1 MTQYIDKA
9 AIVAEIER
17 MLEAITNDSEQ
28 DVRDRDLG
36 AIYSAQLLV
45 LRNLVQYINTL
56 EVKEVDLKKEIEDF
70 KEKIIKS
77 SKAYRAYREECG
89 IKDPILLDEV
99 EEAYYAAYEQ
109 CYKDNV
115 KSHREY
121 YQKLDCG
128 KWQTKTK

>member
-1 MTQYIDKA
+1 MEQYIPKA
-9 AIVAEIER
+9 VVLAEIER
-17 MLEAITNDSEQ
+17 RLELLANTSAGDSKEFAAII
-28 DVRDRDLG
+28 G
-36 AIYSAQLLV
+36 AQYYELI
-45 LRNLVQYINTL
+45 NLVQYINTL

>member
-1 MTQYIDKA
+1 MAQYIPKA
-9 AIVAEIER
+9 AVLAEIER
-17 MLEAITNDSEQ
+17 RLEVLANTSAGDNKEFAAII
-28 DVRDRDLG
+28 G
-36 AIYSAQLLV
+36 AQHYELI
-45 LRNLVQYINTL
+45 NLVQYINTL
-56 EVKEVDLKKEIEDF
+56 EVKEVDLKKEVEDF